1 MRGPPRAALFAP
13 VFCGRLISLAAPPHG
28 CPNKVSQQALKSKRT
43 AYGGCGEVERQDV
56 AFGYLFISLF
66 AENTK
71 KVESMCAPLVCSLF
85 FAWCFE
91 SKINGIFATPD

>member
-28 CPNKVSQQALKSKRT
+28 CPNKVSQQALKSKRA
-43 AYGGCGEVERQDV
+43 AYGGCVEVKRQDV

-66 AENTK
+66 ADRRKGLKAWELLWCANVLK
-71 KVESMCAPLVCSLF
+71 KYIYLV
-85 FAWCFE
+85 WCFD
-91 SKINGIFATPD
+91 SKMN